1 MLISILKKKIS
12 MDRDRYIKSQDF
24 RDGYD
29 EGIKDATNVEM
40 NDILALKEFINV
52 GFEQIDARL
61 NEKLERYI
69 SGEGGKKE

>member
-1 MLISILKKKIS
+1 

-69 SGEGGKKE
+69 SGEGSKA